1 MASFVLSTV
10 TAKLPAL
17 VEKFEPEL
25 ESGLRTVLKKL
36 KTEHPDEAV
45 LFLTNW
51 TKINKAVQQ
60 ELVVTS
66 PGATAPSLAPVQSAA
81 RRKRTRRTR
90 RHRR

>member
-10 TAKLPAL
+10 TSKLPSL

-25 ESGLRTVLKKL
+25 ENGLRTVLKKL
-36 KTEHPDEAV
+36 KTEHPEEAT

-51 TKINKAVQQ
+51 SKIDKAVKQ
-60 ELVVTS
+60 ELV
-66 PGATAPSLAPVQSAA
+66 GATAPSLSPIQSAA

-90 RHRR
+90 RHRQ